1 MHRVFHGIR
10 FKVNKRLVVEMT
22 TFFFLC
28 LPIPE
33 RGQINEW
40 TILFWSVEGSFFSY
54 FYSLF
59 ANKVKNQVR
68 RIGKVV
74 YICK

>member
-1 MHRVFHGIR
+1 
-10 FKVNKRLVVEMT
+10 MT